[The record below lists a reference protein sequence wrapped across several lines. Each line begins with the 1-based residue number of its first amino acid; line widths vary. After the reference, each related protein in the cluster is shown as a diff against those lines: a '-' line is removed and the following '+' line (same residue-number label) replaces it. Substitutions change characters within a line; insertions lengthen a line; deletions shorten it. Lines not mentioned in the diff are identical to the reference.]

1 MGNEGTKSRRGGYPG
16 QNASYPPADGH
27 EDSGRIATSLLKKAR
42 RAAHVR
48 WLPPCLS
55 QKHYLGAITHA
66 YTTCKS
72 PISEHLVRCLHRRAP
87 EFQKTSLVP
96 THLLPPTPPPKPRTP
111 PSSPP
116 SPARGLPSLISL
128 HTAPPPSPASAPA
141 PGAAASPE

>member
-72 PISEHLVRCLHRRAP
+72 PISEHLVRCLHSQSCARISKNVSRSYTPASTNAPAEASNATVVAAVSSSRATFSDISP
-87 EFQKTSLVP
+87 
-96 THLLPPTPPPKPRTP
+96 HC
-111 PSSPP
+111 PSSFSCFRSRP
-116 SPARGLPSLISL
+116 RCCC
-128 HTAPPPSPASAPA
+128 
-141 PGAAASPE
+141 